1 MGSSYPIEKRTHPSC
16 RSFFSGW
23 ILGRGKMHFYQF
35 HIGDYKSHTHH
46 LSLIED
52 LAFRRLLDHYYLHEA
67 PIKQRDIARQI
78 GMKDNEQEVL
88 TVLNEFF
95 ISTDQGFINPR
106 ADEEIAKYRKFS
118 EDGKKGAAKRWHKGS
133 NGEAYSPPIA
143 TPIATNNQEPIT
155 NNHSIDESPTK
166 QRTKGSRLSTDFELP
181 DSWTEFCQTER
192 PDLNPKKVFDSFK
205 DYWVAKAGAAGVKL
219 DWQATWRNWVR
230 NQNIAKP
237 LFNKADVVHQT
248 VPSSS
253 QRDPALVKLDED
265 RLKTAPPNPEVLAK
279 IRAVLGKTA

>member
-1 MGSSYPIEKRTHPSC
+1 MRIDPLVEKRTHPSC

-118 EDGKKGAAKRWHKGS
+118 EDGKKGAAKRWHKGT

-205 DYWVAKAGAAGVKL
+205 DYWVAKAGASGVKL